1 MPSVAQTDAAA
12 PRPSACATTSRTAG
26 PGVRHRMLSVTT
38 NSAHTSRLTVISAD
52 RMVDGDQLGAVGEGA
67 LDLHLVDHLGDAF
80 HHFITAEDRQARLH
94 QLGDG
99 APVADA
105 LEDVGGDDGERLGMV
120 ELETAGPAPARQLG
134 RGEDEKLLLLPG
146 REVHRWTSEPQTV
159 RCCFTWSA
167 CRSRVAP
174 AATTA
179 PLAMI
184 TYASARR
191 SAKSRYCSTSSTAS
205 PISFLIRRIASSISR
220 MSEGWMPSVGS
231 SSMSSLGRV
240 SSARPMASICCSP
253 PDSTPPLRPRKRRS
267 AGNRSSTSSILS
279 ARPHPSWAT
288 RRFSATVRCGKI
300 SRPCGT

>member
-52 RMVDGDQLGAVGEGA
+52 RVVDRDQLGAVGEGA

-80 HHFITAEDRQARLH
+80 HHLVAPENGQARLH

-99 APVADA
+99 AAVADA

-134 RGEDEKLLLLPG
+134 RGEDEQLLLLPG

-205 PISFLIRRIASSISR
+205 PISFLISR

-253 PDSTPPLRPRKRRS
+253 PDSTPPLRPR
-267 AGNRSSTSSILS
+267 
-279 ARPHPSWAT
+279 
-288 RRFSATVRCGKI
+288 
-300 SRPCGT
+300 